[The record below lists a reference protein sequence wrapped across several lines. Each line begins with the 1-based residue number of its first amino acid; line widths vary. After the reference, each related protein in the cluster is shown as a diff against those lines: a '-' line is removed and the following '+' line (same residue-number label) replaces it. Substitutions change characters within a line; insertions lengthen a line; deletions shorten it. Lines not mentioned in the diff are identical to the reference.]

1 MEMSKRYFVLSLLLL
16 ASCAAK
22 ERATIV
28 PSDPE
33 AGKKILEADILSRKG
48 SYVAFK
54 QAVQMYE
61 GLYAQPVYRKEVAR
75 KLAVTALL
83 LAVREKELGI
93 SNKSYM
99 DTALQVI
106 KENRSLSSLTP
117 YAEIA
122 GLFWVQGKG
131 VMTDIDERF
140 PWKPTEEK
148 LKAIDAELKAKAKVD
163 EFSAYMYATMRC
175 FLAEPSEKIEDPEQ
189 MAALFPDSLL
199 LTYLAATC
207 PKEDEELLS
216 LLLAHEPTF
225 YEADYHKGMLSLSR
239 GNLLQAE
246 DRFLNMHEGIPESAQ
261 ATLLLASIAFA
272 LEEVERSLEFY
283 EKTLA
288 ILPDYRDA
296 LLGKAICLSA
306 LGKPEEAIS
315 VCEKII
321 ALGHWL
327 LGESYYWMAWNQ
339 HELKD
344 YAAAEASIEQSK
356 GRLPTSAEVFTLAGL
371 IAMDRED
378 LARAEKE
385 FQEALKHAPSSSD
398 VLYNLGGIH
407 ARKEDWSNSGLYFE
421 KAGFAFENE
430 GEALKQKIRE
440 VEKSTLAPRRKE
452 SLINKRRVRL
462 ERTLLSRA
470 TAFYNAAAGYFN
482 ADQKYKALE
491 MATRSAEHAA
501 FKQKADELALG
512 IK

>member
-1 MEMSKRYFVLSLLLL
+1 
-16 ASCAAK
+16 
-22 ERATIV
+22 
-28 PSDPE
+28 
-33 AGKKILEADILSRKG
+33 
-48 SYVAFK
+48 
-54 QAVQMYE
+54 
-61 GLYAQPVYRKEVAR
+61 
-75 KLAVTALL
+75 
-83 LAVREKELGI
+83 
-93 SNKSYM
+93 
-99 DTALQVI
+99 
-106 KENRSLSSLTP
+106 
-117 YAEIA
+117 
-122 GLFWVQGKG
+122 
-131 VMTDIDERF
+131 
-140 PWKPTEEK
+140 
-148 LKAIDAELKAKAKVD
+148 
-163 EFSAYMYATMRC
+163 
-175 FLAEPSEKIEDPEQ
+175 
-189 MAALFPDSLL
+189 
-199 LTYLAATC
+199 
-207 PKEDEELLS
+207 
-216 LLLAHEPTF
+216 
-225 YEADYHKGMLSLSR
+225 MLSLSR

-246 DRFLNMHEGIPESAQ
+246 GHFLRMHEGIPESAQ

-296 LLGKAICLSA
+296 LLGKAICLSS
-306 LGKPEEAIS
+306 LGRSQEAIS
-315 VCEKII
+315 VCEQII

-344 YAAAEASIEQSK
+344 YAEAEASIEQSK

-385 FQEALKHAPSSSD
+385 FQEALKYAPSSSD
-398 VLYNLGGIH
+398 VLYNLGDLFV
-407 ARKEDWSNSGLYFE
+407 RKEDWPNSGLYFE

-430 GEALKQKIRE
+430 GEALRQKILE

-470 TAFYNAAAGYFN
+470 TSFYNAAAGYFN
-482 ADQKYKALE
+482 AGQKFKALE

-501 FKQKADELALG
+501 FKQKADELAAG